1 MQQAAGS
8 LVAIAVLI
16 AAGVVTARRG
26 WLGDRAVDG
35 LKTLITQLT
44 LPLLLLRAFLQL
56 APEGRNVVL
65 ALAVFAACA
74 VMGGVGAA
82 LQRAARLPRPE
93 TRLLLQ
99 GFEAGMLGYA
109 LFVALH
115 GNDHLPAFA
124 ALDMGQVVYVFTA
137 LMVQMSVLEQRRVRE
152 LSHAAAGGGHP
163 RSDAGAQG
171 SSHRSGQA
179 PLHGSAQAPLHG
191 GGQMTLDVGQ
201 PPGPDG
207 VRAPIAFPW
216 RDIAMSKVLW
226 AIVGGLTI
234 SLAAPGLAAWLSG
247 TDGPAAPVFDT
258 IGGLTT
264 PLVCLVIGASL
275 AGGIPRDPAIVRV
288 VALRTLVGLGLG
300 LLFGLVVVPALGF
313 SEWHTKAAIMLFV
326 LPAPFVIPVY
336 YRRSAAFVG
345 SVLTLGTAVSIVLVA
360 VLAVLGVV

>member
-1 MQQAAGS
+1 M
-8 LVAIAVLI
+8 
-16 AAGVVTARRG
+16 
-26 WLGDRAVDG
+26 
-35 LKTLITQLT
+35 
-44 LPLLLLRAFLQL
+44 
-56 APEGRNVVL
+56 L

-93 TRLLLQ
+93 TRLLFQ

-115 GNDHLPAFA
+115 GDDRLPAFA
-124 ALDMGQVVYVFTA
+124 ALDMGQVLYVFTA
-137 LMVQMSVLEQRRVRE
+137 LMVQMSVLEQHRVRE
-152 LSHAAAGGGHP
+152 LSLAPAGGGGGP
-163 RSDAGAQG
+163 APAGTVQV
-171 SSHRSGQA
+171 
-179 PLHGSAQAPLHG
+179 PG
-191 GGQMTLDVGQ
+191 GAAVR
-201 PPGPDG
+201 PP
-207 VRAPIAFPW
+207 ITFPW

-234 SLAAPGLAAWLSG
+234 SLVAPGFAGWLSG

-275 AGGIPRDPAIVRV
+275 AGGIPRDPAIVTV
-288 VALRTLVGLGLG
+288 VALRTVVGLGLG

-313 SEWHTKAAIMLFV
+313 SVWHARAAIMLFV

-336 YRRSAAFVG
+336 YRRSPAFIG
-345 SVLTLGTAVSIVLVA
+345 SVLTLGTAVSIALIA
-360 VLAVLGVV
+360 VLAVLGVA